1 MHAMAGDGT
10 QVGVRPLVA
19 GAPGEDRR
27 GNRSPVTAA
36 GWRSM
41 VLTLAVM
48 CCVTTA
54 TPRLGRTAAV
64 PAGNDDLLGKAEIPA
79 AWRTQFWASPSGRA
93 LLRLDPKQVA
103 DLVPVQSGLRFCRCP
118 ACGAEERDEPLLW
131 SLEQPKALK
140 CRRCGVIVPSDKYPA
155 KANGKEVPEETV
167 EVLPG
172 VIHHYPYHAVEEG
185 KARYPDER
193 LFLQARIDYEARKYL
208 AKAALYAAA
217 ESCASPP
224 AGARSQAGGS
234 GLRDRPQVRA
244 GLPRIRHPFRPAG
257 LSQVHSTGAA
267 TAAIPAGLSDREV
280 GVDRQSRGADKPRDG
295 LRLDPG

>member
-1 MHAMAGDGT
+1 MAWDGT

-19 GAPGEDRR
+19 GAPGEDCR
-27 GNRSPVTAA
+27 GHRSPVTAA
-36 GWRSM
+36 GWHSM
-41 VLTLAVM
+41 VLTLVVM

-79 AWRTQFWASPSGRA
+79 AWRDTVLGKSKRTRT
-93 LLRLDPKQVA
+93 LRLDPKQVA

-185 KARYPDER
+185 KAHYPDER

-217 ESCASPP
+217 ESRQAAAAHIPGWRFWP
-224 AGARSQAGGS
+224 ARSSSGSRRSTPHTPPISTSRAVPSTFNRRGYSRHTGGLIRPGS
-234 GLRDRPQVRA
+234 GS
-244 GLPRIRHPFRPAG
+244 GPA
-257 LSQVHSTGAA
+257 V
-267 TAAIPAGLSDREV
+267 
-280 GVDRQSRGADKPRDG
+280 SRCR
-295 LRLDPG
+295 

>member
-1 MHAMAGDGT
+1 MHAMARDGT

-19 GAPGEDRR
+19 GAPGEDCR

-48 CCVTTA
+48 CCATTA
-54 TPRLGRTAAV
+54 TPRLGRTASV

-79 AWRTQFWASPSGRA
+79 AWRTQFWASTSGRA

-167 EVLPG
+167 EV
-172 VIHHYPYHAVEEG
+172 
-185 KARYPDER
+185 
-193 LFLQARIDYEARKYL
+193 
-208 AKAALYAAA
+208 
-217 ESCASPP
+217 
-224 AGARSQAGGS
+224 
-234 GLRDRPQVRA
+234 
-244 GLPRIRHPFRPAG
+244 
-257 LSQVHSTGAA
+257 
-267 TAAIPAGLSDREV
+267 
-280 GVDRQSRGADKPRDG
+280 
-295 LRLDPG
+295 

>member
-1 MHAMAGDGT
+1 MAGDGT
-10 QVGVRPLVA
+10 QVGVRPQVA
-19 GAPGEDRR
+19 GAPGEDCR
-27 GNRSPVTAA
+27 GHRSPVTAA
-36 GWRSM
+36 GWHSM

-54 TPRLGRTAAV
+54 TPRLGRTASV

-185 KARYPDER
+185 KALSRR
-193 LFLQARIDYEARKYL
+193 
-208 AKAALYAAA
+208 AALSPGQDRLRGEEIPGQGRALRRGRIARQAA
-217 ESCASPP
+217 

-280 GVDRQSRGADKPRDG
+280 GVDR
-295 LRLDPG
+295 

>member
-1 MHAMAGDGT
+1 
-10 QVGVRPLVA
+10 
-19 GAPGEDRR
+19 
-27 GNRSPVTAA
+27 
-36 GWRSM
+36 M
-41 VLTLAVM
+41 VLTLAVDLLRDNGHR
-48 CCVTTA
+48 A
-54 TPRLGRTAAV
+54 TRAEPPRSRREATNFSARPRFPRPGAHSSGQV
-64 PAGNDDLLGKAEIPA
+64 PAG
-79 AWRTQFWASPSGRA
+79 RA
-93 LLRLDPKQVA
+93 FLRLDPKQVA

-118 ACGAEERDEPLLW
+118 ACGAEERDEPLVW

-140 CRRCGVIVPSDKYPA
+140 CRRCGVIVPNDKYPA

-217 ESCASPP
+217 ESRAGPP
-224 AGARSQAGGS
+224 AARDPRLAVLACVIM
-234 GLRDRPQVRA
+234 LRFAQVYPAYATHYRS
-244 GLPRIRHPFRPAG
+244 AG

-267 TAAIPAGLSDREV
+267 AAAIPAGLSDREV
-280 GVDRQSRGADKPRDG
+280 GVDRQSRGADEPRDG
-295 LRLDPG
+295 LCLDPG

>member
-19 GAPGEDRR
+19 GAPGEDCR
-27 GNRSPVTAA
+27 GHRSPVTAA
-36 GWRSM
+36 GWHSM
-41 VLTLAVM
+41 VLTLVVM
-48 CCVTTA
+48 CCMTTA

-217 ESCASPP
+217 ESAPGRRRRAIP
-224 AGARSQAGGS
+224 GWRFWPARSSSGSRRSTPHTPPISTSRAVPSTFNRRGYSRHTGGLIRPGS
-234 GLRDRPQVRA
+234 GS
-244 GLPRIRHPFRPAG
+244 GPA
-257 LSQVHSTGAA
+257 V
-267 TAAIPAGLSDREV
+267 
-280 GVDRQSRGADKPRDG
+280 SRCR
-295 LRLDPG
+295 

>member
-1 MHAMAGDGT
+1 MAGDGT

-19 GAPGEDRR
+19 GAPGEDCR

-54 TPRLGRTAAV
+54 TPRLGRTASV

-185 KARYPDER
+185 KGAIPTSGSFSRPGSITR
-193 LFLQARIDYEARKYL
+193 RGNTWPRPRSTPRPNRAP
-208 AKAALYAAA
+208 AAG
-217 ESCASPP
+217 
-224 AGARSQAGGS
+224 GARSQAGGS